1 MKINRLKSCFH
12 KTSAVKDIHRYQRLG
27 HFYLVIISFNG
38 ILLDK
43 IFLVKSNFQ

>member
-1 MKINRLKSCFH
+1 MKTNWLKSCFH
-12 KTSAVKDIHRYQRLG
+12 KTSTVKDIHRYQRLD
-27 HFYLVIISFNG
+27 HFYLVIMCFNG